1 MDRGV
6 TDQELDNSVL
16 AALVAICSA
25 VLVLVLEMGRQ
36 QLLYVA
42 INMKLLTAEYFRSV
56 DVVKLMLYSPCE
68 IVNVGLHPT
77 LGHNHTLSQFSKLRV
92 V

>member
-36 QLLYVA
+36 QLLYIA

-68 IVNVGLHPT
+68 IVNVGLHPA
-77 LGHNHTLSQFSKLRV
+77 LSQFSKLRV

>member
-25 VLVLVLEMGRQ
+25 VLVLVLEVGRQ
-36 QLLYVA
+36 QLLYIA

-56 DVVKLMLYSPCE
+56 DALL
-68 IVNVGLHPT
+68 T
-77 LGHNHTLSQFSKLRV
+77 L
-92 V
+92 

>member
-6 TDQELDNSVL
+6 TDQELDISVL

-36 QLLYVA
+36 QLLYIA

-77 LGHNHTLSQFSKLRV
+77 LSQFSKLRV